1 MAPSNRGFTLVE
13 LVIALL
19 VGILLT
25 SIALSSYQGAKAGY
39 ALQGSQSSF
48 VTLHARARAGAI
60 ERGTRARLYVDAGAD
75 TVAVVR
81 NDTVMASVHF
91 LGAYGVDLRTATT
104 PLVLCLGPRGYADE
118 GCTSFTTA
126 QTVTFTRGGSSASL
140 EMLPLG
146 QLVY

>member
-25 SIALSSYQGAKAGY
+25 SIALSSYQGARAGY
-39 ALQGSQSSF
+39 ALQGSRSAF
-48 VTLHARARAGAI
+48 LTLHARARAGAI

-91 LGAYGVDLRTATT
+91 QDVYGVDLGAANT

-118 GCTSFTTA
+118 ACTSFTTA
-126 QTVTFTRGGSSASL
+126 QTVTFSRGGSRASL